1 MGKFIYIASRLGRFL
16 LTILFISSLVFLLI
30 RILPGD
36 PASTIAGIDAAPED
50 VERIRESLNL
60 NGSPVAQYGRFL
72 ADTFRLDFGDSY
84 MTGQPV
90 RRMIASRLPV
100 TLALAAL
107 GMLISLLIAIPLGI
121 LSAVK
126 RMSFW
131 DALGMTVSQLGMA
144 LPEFWL
150 AIIVLLV
157 FSVRLG
163 WFPLFGF
170 NGFRS
175 LVLPAFSLGLARA
188 AVLLRLTRA
197 SMVEQ
202 LGREY
207 VITARAK
214 GLPTTHIHYRHVLKN
229 ALLPVV
235 TIAGLQFG
243 YLLGGAIIIE
253 QIFSLPGLGRLFL
266 TGIYQR
272 DFPVIQGGV
281 IFMVVVFSL
290 VNFLTDLLYT
300 VINPKIRT
308 SETG

>member
-1 MGKFIYIASRLGRFL
+1 MGKFIYIAGRLGRFL
-16 LTILFISSLVFLLI
+16 LTILFLSSLVFLLI
-30 RILPGD
+30 PILPGD

-50 VERIRESLNL
+50 VELIRESLNL
-60 NGSPVAQYGRFL
+60 NGSPVSQYGRFL